1 MDSKGVR
8 LPDGI
13 DDVLEVIT
21 QQIESRF
28 RMSLP
33 ELRQAVQAAPQAN
46 PEATDVVKWHGLLV
60 ESQTALERAED
71 NLLAALES
79 RPSEVDDPALGLA
92 HRVTVAVAARDGR
105 ATVVRWL
112 LDPVAPG
119 KQGLAAERLARLS
132 RGARKGPAV
141 QTSAPVR
148 PATAPAT
155 GRGVLR

>member
-1 MDSKGVR
+1 M
-8 LPDGI
+8 PDGI

-21 QQIESRF
+21 QQIENRF

-33 ELRQAVQAAPQAN
+33 ELQQAVQAAPQAN
-46 PEATDVVKWHGLLV
+46 PDATDVVKWHGLLI

-79 RPSEVDDPALGLA
+79 QPSEVDDPTLDLA
-92 HRVTVAVAARDGR
+92 HRVNVAVAARDGR

-112 LDPVAPG
+112 LDPAAPG

-132 RGARKGPAV
+132 RGAPKGPAV
-141 QTSAPVR
+141 QTSAPIR

-155 GRGVLR
+155 GRGALR